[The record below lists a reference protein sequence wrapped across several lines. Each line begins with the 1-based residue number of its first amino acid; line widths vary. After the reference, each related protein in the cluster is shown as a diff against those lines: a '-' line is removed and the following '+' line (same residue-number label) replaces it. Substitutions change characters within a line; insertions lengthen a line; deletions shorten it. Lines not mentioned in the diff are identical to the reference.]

1 MAADGGERMALRSRK
16 LTVTIAVVLLVLL
29 IGALVVFGLAQALA
43 QDNLNSQPS
52 TSRMAADGSGSFHAK
67 KPLKKQL
74 WAVVN
79 RNNGR
84 VARGQGALDANRL
97 GRGAYEVLFDRNVR
111 RCAYT
116 ATIGLSGSEGFE
128 APGEITVVGR
138 VGTPNGVFITTHNSS
153 GRLAN
158 RGFHLV
164 VNCP

>member
-16 LTVTIAVVLLVLL
+16 LTVTMAVVLL
-29 IGALVVFGLAQALA
+29 IGALVAFGLAQALA
-43 QDNLNSQPS
+43 QDNLNSQRS
-52 TSRMAADGSGSFHAK
+52 TSRMADDGSGSFHAK

-79 RNNGR
+79 RNGR